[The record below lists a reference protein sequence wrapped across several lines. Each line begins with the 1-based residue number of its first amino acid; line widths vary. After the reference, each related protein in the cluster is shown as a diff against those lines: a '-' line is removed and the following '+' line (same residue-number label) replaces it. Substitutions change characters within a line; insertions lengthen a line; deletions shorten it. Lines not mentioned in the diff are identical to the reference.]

1 MVETTP
7 APPTSAAEIKAY
19 DQGERKLDKLEA
31 VLAMGTARVAAVE
44 RVRDLFDLRAAT
56 NLGEGTAGGYVFP
69 YDPTTLAELDA
80 AADSGPGEEP
90 RR

>member
-1 MVETTP
+1 M
-7 APPTSAAEIKAY
+7 
-19 DQGERKLDKLEA
+19 
-31 VLAMGTARVAAVE
+31 VAAVE

-69 YDPTTLAELDA
+69 YDPSTLAELDA
-80 AADSGPGEEP
+80 AADSGPSEQP